1 MRKFI
6 LVFILSLNLFGANE
20 LKFKSL
26 IGEFTQTITSQ
37 DQKIIYTGSLA
48 IDSDFGAFWQYNTP
62 MQKLIY
68 FSNNQVI
75 IIEPE
80 LEQAI
85 ITNLKSSPDITK
97 ILKNAK
103 KLSDDKFQ
111 AVYEDVVY
119 DITTQN
125 SLPKLIAYED
135 KLGNKA
141 IIEFTQISKDKII
154 SKDILTP
161 QIPSNYDIIS
171 N

>member
-1 MRKFI
+1 
-6 LVFILSLNLFGANE
+6 
-20 LKFKSL
+20 
-26 IGEFTQTITSQ
+26 
-37 DQKIIYTGSLA
+37 
-48 IDSDFGAFWQYNTP
+48 

-111 AVYEDVVY
+111 AIYEDVVY

-141 IIEFTQISKDKII
+141 IIEFNQISKDKII
-154 SKDILTP
+154 SKEILTP

>member
-6 LVFILSLNLFGANE
+6 LIFILSLNLFGASE
-20 LKFKSL
+20 LEFRTLLGKFS
-26 IGEFTQTITSQ
+26 QTITSQ

-48 IDSDFGAFWQYNTP
+48 IDSKFGAFWQYDTP

-68 FSNNQVI
+68 FNKNQITIV
-75 IIEPE
+75 EPE

-85 ITNLKSSPDITK
+85 ITSLKSSPDIAK

-103 KLSDDKFQ
+103 KLSNDKFQ
-111 AVYEDVVY
+111 AVYEDITY

-141 IIEFTQISKDKII
+141 VIEFIQISKDEPI
-154 SKDILTP
+154 SKELLAP